1 MRKGWS
7 KCLPITLWPSADRA
21 AWEEAIRPG
30 NPFEDGGVAGAWSP
44 ATRHKTIVGYG
55 RYLFFL
61 KDRNE
66 LDETA
71 RPNERITPERL
82 TAYVEHLRRVN
93 QGHTIQCR
101 IQELGDTMR
110 ALAPESDWS
119 FINRAAARLRAT
131 TILVRDKRGLLLPIA
146 DVIAHGC
153 QMLKR
158 AEENEAL
165 SELGRAALY
174 RDGLVLLFL
183 AHHPMRL
190 RNLSSLRIGHQLIKQ
205 GPAFVLNI
213 DASETKTR
221 QSSQQELS
229 ERLTFSVRRYIETY
243 RPVLMQAKGRWH
255 TKVLDELWISRDGSP
270 CNPQTLRNIVKKHLV
285 GPNGQRISPHL
296 FRTMAATSVSI
307 EAPSEVDVITVIL
320 GHRSYRTGERYYNL
334 AGNLDASRAF
344 SATLDSIRKN
354 LKSAKSPTRPKLKV
368 YSHDPERCSCFT
380 CSYLCSIFFRAPV
393 RYIGR

>member
-255 TKVLDELWISRDGSP
+255 TKVLDELWARRLAVQPSDVAEHCQKALSRAKRAAHLAASIPNYGGDLSFDRSP
-270 CNPQTLRNIVKKHLV
+270 QRSRCHYRHSRTPLV
-285 GPNGQRISPHL
+285 PNRRAILQPRWQSRCL
-296 FRTMAATSVSI
+296 AR
-307 EAPSEVDVITVIL
+307 IL
-320 GHRSYRTGERYYNL
+320 GDTRFHTEEL
-334 AGNLDASRAF
+334 E
-344 SATLDSIRKN
+344 ICK
-354 LKSAKSPTRPKLKV
+354 KSTRPKLKV